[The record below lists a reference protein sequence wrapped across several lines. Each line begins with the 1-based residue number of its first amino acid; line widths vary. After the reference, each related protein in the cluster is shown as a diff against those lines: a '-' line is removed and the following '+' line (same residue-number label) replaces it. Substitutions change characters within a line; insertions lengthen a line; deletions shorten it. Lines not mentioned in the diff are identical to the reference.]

1 MAREY
6 GRYLTRTH
14 RDEDWAELTTL
25 HHDCYMALVCS
36 EDITWAGVV
45 PYAPLRFS
53 SFASDLNERRVTKAW
68 AELEE
73 VGLLVIDKA
82 TAEILVR
89 TFLKHDNVIA
99 KPNLTRAFCTAYE
112 KVRSDV
118 IRRAIDAELG
128 KLYEAAP
135 NLSGWGPISE
145 RLPDLFDELQAQQIG
160 A

>member
-53 SFASDLNERRVTKAW
+53 SFASDLNERRVMKAW

-73 VGLLVIDKA
+73 VNLLVIDKA

-99 KPNLTRAFCTAYE
+99 KPNLTKAMIAAYNR
-112 KVRSDV
+112 VRSQS
-118 IRRAIDAELG
+118 ITQAINRELAKLHRDAPTLAGWKQIEEQLPELFAELF
-128 KLYEAAP
+128 LEP
-135 NLSGWGPISE
+135 L
-145 RLPDLFDELQAQQIG
+145 G

>member
-14 RDEDWAELTTL
+14 RDDDWAALTTL

-53 SFASDLNERRVTKAW
+53 SFASDLTERKVTRAW
-68 AELEE
+68 DDLERE
-73 VGLLVIDKA
+73 NYLVIDRS

-112 KVRSDV
+112 KVRSGV
-118 IRRAIDAELG
+118 IRDAIEVELS
-128 KLYEAAP
+128 KLYNAAP
-135 NLSGWGPISE
+135 HLSGWGPIGE
-145 RLPDLFDELQAQQIG
+145 RLPDLFEELQTQQIG